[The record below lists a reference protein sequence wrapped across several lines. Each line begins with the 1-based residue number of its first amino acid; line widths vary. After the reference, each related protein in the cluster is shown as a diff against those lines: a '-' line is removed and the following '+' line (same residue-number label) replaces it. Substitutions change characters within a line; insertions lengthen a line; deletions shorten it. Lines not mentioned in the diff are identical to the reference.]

1 MFCCIRILSKK
12 LSLQIRVTLR
22 ALLQWFRLLWLLD
35 ICIWDPKQ
43 YSHSISLWTLRIS
56 SLLLLLLADGVYQS
70 FASKRAVAVL
80 KRCQTRFSLFP
91 KSDTYNRVKFFFVF
105 FFVSSSGKNHRPFC
119 GWLEVFARDKEAR
132 VQTSKKARDAV
143 QERQERSKRRED
155 VENCRKNAS
164 VRLGVTGES
173 ESSEARSLRVT
184 QANIL
189 ENFRRKRGVD
199 GREIFRAPNVS
210 VRV

>member
-1 MFCCIRILSKK
+1 M
-12 LSLQIRVTLR
+12 
-22 ALLQWFRLLWLLD
+22 
-35 ICIWDPKQ
+35 
-43 YSHSISLWTLRIS
+43 
-56 SLLLLLLADGVYQS
+56 
-70 FASKRAVAVL
+70 
-80 KRCQTRFSLFP
+80 
-91 KSDTYNRVKFFFVF
+91 
-105 FFVSSSGKNHRPFC
+105 SSSGKNHRPFC

-155 VENCRKNAS
+155 VENCIKNAS

>member
-1 MFCCIRILSKK
+1 
-12 LSLQIRVTLR
+12 
-22 ALLQWFRLLWLLD
+22 
-35 ICIWDPKQ
+35 
-43 YSHSISLWTLRIS
+43 
-56 SLLLLLLADGVYQS
+56 
-70 FASKRAVAVL
+70 
-80 KRCQTRFSLFP
+80 
-91 KSDTYNRVKFFFVF
+91 VKFFFVF

-143 QERQERSKRRED
+143 QERQHEVND
-155 VENCRKNAS
+155 VKTLKIEHKNAS

-173 ESSEARSLRVT
+173 ESPEARSLRVT
-184 QANIL
+184 QANVL
-189 ENFRRKRGVD
+189 ENFRLGRGVD

>member
-1 MFCCIRILSKK
+1 M
-12 LSLQIRVTLR
+12 
-22 ALLQWFRLLWLLD
+22 
-35 ICIWDPKQ
+35 
-43 YSHSISLWTLRIS
+43 
-56 SLLLLLLADGVYQS
+56 
-70 FASKRAVAVL
+70 
-80 KRCQTRFSLFP
+80 
-91 KSDTYNRVKFFFVF
+91 
-105 FFVSSSGKNHRPFC
+105 SSSGKNHRPFC

-143 QERQERSKRRED
+143 QERQERSKRRGED
-155 VENCRKNAS
+155 VENCIKNAS

-184 QANIL
+184 QANVL
-189 ENFRRKRGVD
+189 KNFRLKRGVN